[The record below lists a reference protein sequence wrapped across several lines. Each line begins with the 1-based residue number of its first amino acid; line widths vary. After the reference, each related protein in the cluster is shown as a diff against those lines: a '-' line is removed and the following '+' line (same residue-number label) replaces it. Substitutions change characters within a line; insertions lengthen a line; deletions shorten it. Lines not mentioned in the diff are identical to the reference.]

1 MIQSFGSGLG
11 HAAST
16 WKRGMSSANAGL
28 AMMAARS
35 SEKDN
40 LTTSSLR
47 SLAVSGFMVRGRSA
61 PAWGPQP
68 GRCYTVLPG
77 SRTQANHQIILQ
89 SLTVAL
95 WHALTALPASLA
107 TDP

>member
-1 MIQSFGSGLG
+1 MPGLRRWRPE
-11 HAAST
+11 AT
-16 WKRGMSSANAGL
+16 K
-28 AMMAARS
+28 
-35 SEKDN
+35 K
-40 LTTSSLR
+40 TTSRHPPCARCERLYGAR
-47 SLAVSGFMVRGRSA
+47 TICARL
-61 PAWGPQP
+61 GPQA

-107 TDP
+107 TDPIGAIHPRQQFSDLTG